1 MRNLLILVALF
12 WSNAAFA
19 DDLEISATTIET
31 FKPGSNQTRF
41 GALEFLGGLVL
52 TSDHTEFGG
61 LSGIRF
67 DGDGRAVMVTDKARV
82 ITADLARDGT
92 RPAALNNAR
101 ITRIKATNGRTIT
114 GAGDKDAEAL
124 EIAGSSY
131 FVGFERND
139 RVMRFTRKADAL
151 VADPGYLVDFNPES
165 FPDNKGAE
173 AAALDPKSGN
183 LFVFAELA
191 LDENGDHRG
200 YVISRGK
207 VIKNLTVTM
216 RNGFSLTDA
225 AFLPDG
231 DLILLERYFN
241 PFTGVFMRMRRIKSE
256 TIASGDVLDGE
267 ILIDVS
273 YSHEIDNMEGL
284 AIGPID
290 AGRTRLTIVSDD
302 NFSARQRTLLLEF
315 MLED

>member
-1 MRNLLILVALF
+1 MRNLLILVALL

-19 DDLEISATTIET
+19 ENLAISATTIET
-31 FKPGSNQTRF
+31 FRQGEQQTRF
-41 GALEFLGGLVL
+41 GQLEFLGGLVL
-52 TSDHTEFGG
+52 TSEHEEFGG

-67 DGDGRAVMVTDKARV
+67 DGDGRVVMVTDKARV
-82 ITADLARDGT
+82 ITADLARVGD
-92 RPAALNNAR
+92 RPAALDNAR
-101 ITRIKATNGRTIT
+101 ITRIKASNGRTIT

-124 EIAGSSY
+124 EISGSSY

-139 RVMRFTRKADAL
+139 RVLRLAMKRDTL
-151 VADPGYLVDFNPES
+151 VADPGYQIDFNPQG
-165 FPDNKGAE
+165 FPENKGAE
-173 AAALDPKSGN
+173 AIALQPGTGN

-191 LDENGDHRG
+191 LDENGNHRG
-200 YVISRGK
+200 YVVSRGK

-216 RNGFSLTDA
+216 RNSFSLTDA

-231 DLILLERYFN
+231 DLIMLERYFN
-241 PFTGVFMRMRRIKSE
+241 PFTGVFMRMRRITSE
-256 TIASGDVLDGE
+256 TIASGNVLDGD
-267 ILIDVS
+267 ILIDVN

-284 AIGPID
+284 AVTPMD

-315 MLED
+315 VLGN